1 MRIIVVLFK
10 FIGGAER
17 GQILFWPYQRTIFID
32 RKMRKKVTIVFSQ
45 IASPV
50 RQNFRKHIGKQV

>member
-32 RKMRKKVTIVFSQ
+32 RKMRKKVTIVFSKK
-45 IASPV
+45 PP
-50 RQNFRKHIGKQV
+50 